1 MVLLA
6 ADLTQDQSLGAL
18 HFRRQMLKVQA
29 AKTWMAQKGDLP
41 VKKDN
46 YEFIHNLSM
55 ILYGHM
61 VYSVLL
67 AKLPSTFCLFQE
79 IKYSN
84 STERRDEVNVLHS
97 NFQCTSQST
106 SNN

>member
-46 YEFIHNLSM
+46 YEFLHNLSM

-67 AKLPSTFCLFQE
+67 AKLPSTLYLFQG
-79 IKYSN
+79 IKYSFQIQQK
-84 STERRDEVNVLHS
+84 DEMR
-97 NFQCTSQST
+97 
-106 SNN
+106 